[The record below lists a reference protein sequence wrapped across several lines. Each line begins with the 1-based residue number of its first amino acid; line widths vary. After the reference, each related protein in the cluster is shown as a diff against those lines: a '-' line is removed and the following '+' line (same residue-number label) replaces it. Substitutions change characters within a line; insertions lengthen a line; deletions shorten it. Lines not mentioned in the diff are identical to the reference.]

1 MVSVAEFENKFF
13 YLRKTNLKTIINK
26 KQQLHQTAVISIPRI
41 MDLNVKL
48 SELLEKGKANRKVF
62 SHLKN
67 AAVHAQSYEL
77 AAFVK
82 QVEKEA
88 FPDTQEESEIREKVK
103 EIKLLF
109 EMVGLNVNDKACY
122 LIYES
127 NKLFNKKKGKF
138 DLKDAVKIVADSN
151 RIFYDE

>member
-1 MVSVAEFENKFF
+1 
-13 YLRKTNLKTIINK
+13 
-26 KQQLHQTAVISIPRI
+26 

-77 AAFVK
+77 ATFVK

-109 EMVGLNVNDKACY
+109 EMVGLNVNDKACH

-138 DLKDAVKIVADSN
+138 DLKDAAKIVADSN